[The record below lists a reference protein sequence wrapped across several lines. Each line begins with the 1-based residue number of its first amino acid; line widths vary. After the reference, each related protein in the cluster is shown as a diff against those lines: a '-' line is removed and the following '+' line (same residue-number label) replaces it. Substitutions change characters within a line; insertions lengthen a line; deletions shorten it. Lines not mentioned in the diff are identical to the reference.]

1 MNMLPDSKDGFPKC
15 LYLDQ
20 NKWIDLSRAHYERP
34 DGTPFQPALKAVRE
48 AVQSG
53 RLVAP
58 VSIVN
63 LLEATSHKQQKRRER
78 LARFMV
84 DLSGNLAILPFMAVY
99 PWEIK
104 NAVRAAFSDF
114 LLLRIRAALVVRGV
128 HNALGKRMRID
139 GLSPDE
145 EAQVLEKFNGPDM
158 SVELLLAEGNAR
170 ELHEAARK
178 GDEEIAQ
185 LYERRR
191 AASAAAR
198 LSPEKRF
205 GLEVAELFSQ
215 GVGGKWFMQGLKEV
229 GVSLED
235 CFAQLKAKNK
245 EMEFFRGMPSINVF
259 LSLIATR
266 DQELTRPIDRND
278 YKDIMGLAV
287 GMPYCNLVV
296 SENHWGHMA
305 KRLKCDKQYNT
316 VLITDA
322 RELPKKL
329 AGMGCV

>member
-1 MNMLPDSKDGFPKC
+1 MLPDSKDGFPKC

-20 NKWIDLSRAHYERP
+20 NKWIDLSRAHYGRP
-34 DGTPFQPALKAVRE
+34 DGEAFQPALKAVRE

-58 VSIVN
+58 MSIVN
-63 LLEATSHKQQKRRER
+63 LLEATSHKKPEPRER

-99 PWEIK
+99 PWEIN
-104 NAVRAAFSDF
+104 NAVRAAFSDL
-114 LLLRIRAALVVRGV
+114 LLLRIRAAIVVRGV

-139 GLSPDE
+139 GLPPEE
-145 EAQVLEKFNGPDM
+145 EAKVIEELNGPDM
-158 SVELLLAEGNAR
+158 SVKLLLAEGNAR
-170 ELHEAARK
+170 NLHETARK

-185 LYERRR
+185 ICERKR
-191 AASAAAR
+191 AAAAAAK
-198 LSPEKRF
+198 LSPEQRL
-205 GLEVAELFSQ
+205 GCEVAELCSQ
-215 GVGGKWFMQGLKEV
+215 GVGRQWFMKGLKEV

-235 CFAQLKAKNK
+235 CFAQLRAKNK
-245 EMEFFRGMPSINVF
+245 EKEFFRGMPSINVF

-287 GMPYCNLVV
+287 AMPYCNLVV
-296 SENHWGHMA
+296 SEKHWGHMA
-305 KRLKCDKQYNT
+305 KRLKFDKQYDT
-316 VLITDA
+316 ILITDA
-322 RELPKKL
+322 RELPEKL
-329 AGMGCV
+329 AAIGCV